1 MLTAPRSF
9 SQLATSF
16 FAFLCLGIPTHAL
29 SSLTIKFPT
38 APASHAATA
47 FAFACVRFHL
57 GFRLGPGAGYRFRA
71 RSSPKVG
78 SPWKFHSRFTSD
90 LFQTLRTRLLASSAL
105 PQTKLETHLQFFC
118 PSSSSIVKD
127 LSCIRTGAGIAARFR
142 LTPMPRKER
151 SPCPLGVG
159 KPSST
164 GTVSCA
170 SNRRIFRIWRAVS
183 PVGEL
188 GGPEWS

>member
-1 MLTAPRSF
+1 
-9 SQLATSF
+9 
-16 FAFLCLGIPTHAL
+16 
-29 SSLTIKFPT
+29 LTIKFPT

-151 SPCPLGVG
+151 SRYPIRFESLRLPAQFPVHRIVSSDPTLMRGVRIG
-159 KPSST
+159 SNSAV
-164 GTVSCA
+164 TVCFGNFS
-170 SNRRIFRIWRAVS
+170 AVRCR
-183 PVGEL
+183 
-188 GGPEWS
+188 